1 MSEPRLTPQQKARVS
16 VAVLCDHVD
25 QHVVAALLG
34 VNHGRVNEAVQA
46 ARVAFGFPNNGKLAV
61 VEVKSKIA

>member
-1 MSEPRLTPQQKARVS
+1 MSEPRLTPQQKARVA

-25 QHVVAALLG
+25 QHIVAQLMG

-46 ARVAFGFPNNGKLAV
+46 ARRAFEFPDKHAPVKLFKEA
-61 VEVKSKIA
+61 